1 MNTKIPSD
9 WNRKTLKRK
18 LYFHEEPIIT
28 NGGSP
33 VTSVGTQTDQFE
45 TSFQFWVK
53 DVDNMRQDITQIKQL
68 LVKFESIL
76 VDNQAKQLEF
86 LQRYFD
92 RQTDQLRA
100 CQEAFQLNVDR
111 DEELR
116 NTMQES
122 ADPWSGC

>member
-1 MNTKIPSD
+1 MNMKIPSD
-9 WNRKTLKRK
+9 WNSKTLKRK
-18 LYFHEEPIIT
+18 LSFRDNDTPMTT
-28 NGGSP
+28 NA
-33 VTSVGTQTDQFE
+33 GTQTDQFS

-76 VDNQAKQLEF
+76 VDNQVKQIEF

-100 CQEAFQLNVDR
+100 CQEAFQANVDR

-116 NTMQES
+116 MTMRES

>member
-1 MNTKIPSD
+1 MNTNIPSD

-18 LYFHEEPIIT
+18 LYFHEEPMT
-28 NGGSP
+28 
-33 VTSVGTQTDQFE
+33 TVGTQTDQFE

-76 VDNQAKQLEF
+76 VDNQTKQLEF
-86 LQRYFD
+86 LQGYFD

-100 CQEAFQLNVDR
+100 CQEAFQANVDR
-111 DEELR
+111 DDELR
-116 NTMQES
+116 NTMRES
-122 ADPWSGC
+122 ADPWAGC

>member
-18 LYFHEEPIIT
+18 FTFRYDDEPM
-28 NGGSP
+28 S
-33 VTSVGTQTDQFE
+33 TSVGTQTDQFE

-53 DVDNMRQDITQIKQL
+53 DVDNMRKDITHIKQL

-76 VDNQAKQLEF
+76 AGNQVKQLEF

-100 CQEAFQLNVDR
+100 CQEAFHANVDR
-111 DEELR
+111 DDELR
-116 NTMQES
+116 NTIQES

>member
-1 MNTKIPSD
+1 MPYNPHIPSD
-9 WNRKTLKRK
+9 WNKKTVKRK
-18 LYFHEEPIIT
+18 RNYDDPMT
-28 NGGSP
+28 D
-33 VTSVGTQTDQFE
+33 VTTDVGTQTDQFS

-53 DVDNMRQDITQIKQL
+53 DVDNMRKDITQIKQL

-76 VDNQAKQLEF
+76 VDNQVKQLEF

-92 RQTDQLRA
+92 RQTDQLSA
-100 CQEAFQLNVDR
+100 CQEAFQANVDR

-122 ADPWSGC
+122 ADPWAGC

>member
-18 LYFHEEPIIT
+18 LSFRYDDEPM
-28 NGGSP
+28 S
-33 VTSVGTQTDQFE
+33 TSVGTQTDQFS

-53 DVDNMRQDITQIKQL
+53 DVDNMRKDITQIKQL

>member
-18 LYFHEEPIIT
+18 LSFRDNDEPMT
-28 NGGSP
+28 AN
-33 VTSVGTQTDQFE
+33 VGTQTDQFS
-45 TSFQFWVK
+45 TSFQFWMK
-53 DVDNMRQDITQIKQL
+53 DVDDMRKDITLIKHL

-76 VDNQAKQLEF
+76 VDNQVKQIEF

-122 ADPWSGC
+122 ADPWVGC

>member
-1 MNTKIPSD
+1 M
-9 WNRKTLKRK
+9 RK
-18 LYFHEEPIIT
+18 
-28 NGGSP
+28 
-33 VTSVGTQTDQFE
+33 
-45 TSFQFWVK
+45 
-53 DVDNMRQDITQIKQL
+53 DITLIKHL

-76 VDNQAKQLEF
+76 VDNQVKQIEF

-111 DEELR
+111 DDELR

-122 ADPWSGC
+122 ADPWVGC

>member
-18 LYFHEEPIIT
+18 LSFRDNDEPMT
-28 NGGSP
+28 AN
-33 VTSVGTQTDQFE
+33 VGTQTDQFS
-45 TSFQFWVK
+45 TSFQFWMK
-53 DVDNMRQDITQIKQL
+53 DVDDMRKDITLIKHL

-76 VDNQAKQLEF
+76 VDNQVKQIEF